1 MSCVIF
7 AGTKMLPV
15 ELIVEETDF
24 FLFGVLL
31 IKLILWIFEP
41 DRIIIL
47 IIFIIVVIFFPLY
60 LASFQITDPSFWWT
74 YQFSSATWNTVLWNE
89 EVCLNG
95 KFLPVI
101 PPAY

>member
-1 MSCVIF
+1 MSYVIF

-47 IIFIIVVIFFPLY
+47 IIFIIVVIFSLDIWLHSKSLIHHFDGPISLVAQ
-60 LASFQITDPSFWWT
+60 LGIQCCEMRKCA
-74 YQFSSATWNTVLWNE
+74 
-89 EVCLNG
+89 
-95 KFLPVI
+95 
-101 PPAY
+101 